1 MRLYALLSVF
11 VFALSHVSAQPE
23 LWFENATMRFDF
35 YHCGGGGKDECYFF
49 DEIIREPYWGGPVRY
64 LVDTTMYGDQMFR
77 IVDAA
82 SGELLYSRGYNTLFN
97 EWLTTGEAL
106 SHARCMPESVV
117 FPFPKIP
124 VRIEIWR
131 RDKAKRWQL
140 GFSQDID
147 PQKGFVRK
155 ASADC
160 DVFDVMVSGEPS
172 RCVDIVLVPEGY
184 AAGERG
190 KFEQACVRFA
200 DELFSFPPY
209 DGLRDKFNVR
219 GVWAPSADSGVT
231 LPGDDVW
238 LDTAVGAT
246 FWTFGIERYQTVE
259 DFQRV
264 RDIAACA
271 PYDCIYIL
279 SNTAKYGGGGI
290 YNFYGISSANH
301 PQSTGRV
308 YVHEFGHLF
317 AGLGDEYV
325 GGVAYNDM
333 YPAGVEPWEPNLT
346 TLTDFGSKEWSRML
360 DASTPVPTPLSE
372 GGARLLG
379 VYEGGGYVAR
389 GVYRPWPNC
398 LMNNLHRI
406 EEFCPVCDAAI
417 RSQIRRLCE

>member
-11 VFALSHVSAQPE
+11 VFALSHASAQPE
-23 LWFENATMRFDF
+23 RWFEDATMRFDF
-35 YHCGGGGKDECYFF
+35 YHCGGGGRDECYFF
-49 DEIIREPYWGGPVRY
+49 DGIIREPYWGGPVRY

-200 DELFSFPPY
+200 DE
-209 DGLRDKFNVR
+209 
-219 GVWAPSADSGVT
+219 
-231 LPGDDVW
+231 
-238 LDTAVGAT
+238 
-246 FWTFGIERYQTVE
+246 
-259 DFQRV
+259 
-264 RDIAACA
+264 
-271 PYDCIYIL
+271 
-279 SNTAKYGGGGI
+279 
-290 YNFYGISSANH
+290 
-301 PQSTGRV
+301 
-308 YVHEFGHLF
+308 
-317 AGLGDEYV
+317 
-325 GGVAYNDM
+325 
-333 YPAGVEPWEPNLT
+333 
-346 TLTDFGSKEWSRML
+346 
-360 DASTPVPTPLSE
+360 
-372 GGARLLG
+372 
-379 VYEGGGYVAR
+379 
-389 GVYRPWPNC
+389 
-398 LMNNLHRI
+398 
-406 EEFCPVCDAAI
+406 
-417 RSQIRRLCE
+417 